1 VSPPRAILHAALA
14 AALLGGAA
22 TARAASGRLA
32 ASAHAQVRRD
42 PRLPAG
48 ACLNC
53 HAARRDGRSVGSPN
67 DLCVECHR
75 TPAPGSS
82 FQGMAL
88 YERSAHGGPGA
99 VPWPGPKPPPRARRE
114 AGACATC
121 HDPHGAV
128 DGKGT
133 IPAMAVV
140 RGEGL
145 CLACHA
151 SAAQDDVAAQF
162 RKPFRHGAASG
173 PRAVACSECHDPH
186 VVRSDAGSPQ
196 APEASARL
204 AGVARVRPANG
215 PAGAQPAYT
224 RVDSIDPSP
233 VLEYEVCF
241 KCHSSAARHRPPGAT
256 DLGTL
261 LNPANASFHPVEA
274 QGKNHGIDFRAFTP
288 RWSPDRLVLCSDCHG
303 SDDPSQAG
311 VHGSSERW
319 LLKGR
324 HVPAGPGAQRALPT
338 DLCFRCH
345 TYATYADPAGGA
357 AWEWSRFR
365 LHAAHATSGAVCASC
380 HESHGSP
387 TLPALVATGRVP
399 GMVAFAQTAT
409 GGSCVATCHVRTPA
423 ASTYVA
429 GYPR

>member
-1 VSPPRAILHAALA
+1 VSPARATLLAALA

-22 TARAASGRLA
+22 TARAASGRIA
-32 ASAHAQVRRD
+32 ASPHAQVRRD
-42 PRLPAG
+42 PRRQPG
-48 ACLNC
+48 ACLHC
-53 HAARRDGRSVGSPN
+53 HAAKRDGRTGGSPN
-67 DLCVECHR
+67 DLCAECHR

-82 FQGMAL
+82 FLGMAL
-88 YERSAHGGPGA
+88 YDRSAHGGPGA
-99 VPWPGPKPPPRARRE
+99 VPWPGPKPPPRARRD
-114 AGACATC
+114 AGTCATC
-121 HDPHGAV
+121 HDPHGAK
-128 DGKGT
+128 DAQGP
-133 IPAMAVV
+133 IPAMTVV

-145 CLACHA
+145 CLACHGA
-151 SAAQDDVAAQF
+151 AGRVDIAAQL

-173 PRAVACSECHDPH
+173 RGAVACSECHDPH
-186 VVRSDAGSPQ
+186 VVRPDAGSPQ

-204 AGVARVRPANG
+204 AGVARVRPSNG
-215 PAGAQPAYT
+215 SAGAQPVYA
-224 RVDSIDPSP
+224 RVDSTDPSP

-241 KCHSSAARHRPPGAT
+241 KCHSGAARGRRPGAL

-274 QGKNHGIDFRAFTP
+274 QGRNRGVDFRAFTP

-311 VHGSSERW
+311 VHGSSERY
-319 LLKGR
+319 LLKAR
-324 HVPAGPGAQRALPT
+324 HVVGPGAQRALPT

-357 AWEWSRFR
+357 AWEYSRFR
-365 LHAAHATSGAVCASC
+365 LHAAHASSGAGCASC

-387 TLPALVATGRVP
+387 TQPALVATGRIP
-399 GMVAFAQTAT
+399 GMIAYSQTPT

-423 ASTYVA
+423 ASNYVV